1 MPVRIVV
8 LAVDCDD
15 AVHQM
20 QQRWRLWQPSG
31 KDRLLWLVE
40 GLDLQPRVLLDP
52 SRELEPLYPVRV
64 ERAQLLWVHPEPLRR
79 LLKRRVLLESG
90 GVDVD
95 RNGLLSND

>member
-1 MPVRIVV
+1 
-8 LAVDCDD
+8 
-15 AVHQM
+15 M

-52 SRELEPLYPVRV
+52 SRELEPLYPVHV

-95 RNGLLSND
+95 RSGLLSND